1 MKIAYQIANG
11 IAALMLCLNL
21 ILTCCGL
28 SMLAKQTANENDI
41 QYVHA
46 VRFGDIDENG
56 TLFETDDGNLFAV
69 DAQYAE
75 AAEEFLL
82 KMDTHGTPEK
92 TDDEIL
98 EVWALPST
106 K

>member
-1 MKIAYQIANG
+1 MKIAYQIVYG
-11 IAALMLCLNL
+11 IAALILCVNL

-28 SMLAKQTANENDI
+28 SMLAKQTANENDV

-46 VRFGDIDENG
+46 VRFGNIDEDG

-69 DAQYAE
+69 DAQYATS
-75 AAEEFLL
+75 AEEFLL
-82 KMDTHGTPEK
+82 KMDTHGTPDK

-98 EVWALPST
+98 EVWALPFT

>member
-1 MKIAYQIANG
+1 MKIAYQIAQG
-11 IAALMLCLNL
+11 IAALALCVNL

-28 SMLAKQTANENDI
+28 SAIKKQTANENDV

-46 VRFGDIDENG
+46 ERMGNVDETG
-56 TLFETDDGNLFAV
+56 TLFVTPDGNLFAV
-69 DAQYAE
+69 DAQYATS
-75 AAEEFLL
+75 AEEFLL

-98 EVWALPST
+98 AVWVCPT
-106 K
+106 VQ